1 MVISLILG
9 YIIYF
14 SYGIRKSHEGELLKQ
29 EKRLIK
35 SDGRD
40 FQQINR
46 VSFTNGSTKDAENL
60 TEKI

>member
-1 MVISLILG
+1 MHLILG

-29 EKRLIK
+29 EQRLIN
-35 SDGRD
+35 SDGGD
-40 FQQINR
+40 FQQTNR
-46 VSFTNGSTKDAENL
+46 VSLTNVATKDAENL